1 MPKNQPELK
10 LISLEDVAVEP
21 VRWLWYPYIPLGK
34 LSIIH
39 GDPAEGKTTLA
50 LWIAA
55 ACSRGQ
61 ALPGGETGEP
71 LTILYQTAEDGL
83 GDTIKPRLLES
94 KADLQKIYTIDETDF
109 PLSMLDHRIGE
120 AIEKTHAQLM
130 ILDPMQ
136 AYLGEKVDMNRA
148 NEVRT
153 VMKGLTKVANQT
165 GCAIVLVGHLNK
177 SQSANS
183 AQRGLGSMDFRAA
196 ARSVLLVGR
205 LKSMGKF
212 VLGISRS
219 AAASNIFINACNEFQ
234 FLENVGGRTRKPTGK
249 KKASADKEP
258 LDEQELNKALCGILE
273 EQTDKDE
280 LYASELKGIL
290 LRLRPDF
297 NEKSYGCTTFL
308 KLLDK
313 LSKQFGA
320 LHIRSDN
327 FNVMVSLA
335 QSSKESAPEMNKEN
349 WRALIRE
356 QLARYK
362 EDGFERINP
371 SILKADIQ
379 ASFPGFSEKALGF
392 KRFSDMLKAMEKEG
406 LITVELD
413 DQKNMLIKVS

>member
-1 MPKNQPELK
+1 M
-10 LISLEDVAVEP
+10 LEKVKIRGDI
-21 VRWLWYPYIPLGK
+21 LLGK
-34 LSIIH
+34 VYGYTDQYSDLKEVLLSNTFTVVPSLRYGISQKNNADILLVIDALEVAFTNPLIDSFCIVS
-39 GDPAEGKTTLA
+39 GD
-50 LWIAA
+50 
-55 ACSRGQ
+55 S
-61 ALPGGETGEP
+61 
-71 LTILYQTAEDGL
+71 D
-83 GDTIKPRLLES
+83 
-94 KADLQKIYTIDETDF
+94 YT
-109 PLSMLDHRIGE
+109 P
-120 AIEKTHAQLM
+120 
-130 ILDPMQ
+130 
-136 AYLGEKVDMNRA
+136 
-148 NEVRT
+148 
-153 VMKGLTKVANQT
+153 
-165 GCAIVLVGHLNK
+165 
-177 SQSANS
+177 
-183 AQRGLGSMDFRAA
+183 
-196 ARSVLLVGR
+196 LVGR

-234 FLENVGGRTRKPTGK
+234 FLENVGGRTRKPTGRK
-249 KKASADKEP
+249 RPPPTRNPWTSRSSTRPFAAFWRSRPTRTSSMPAS
-258 LDEQELNKALCGILE
+258 
-273 EQTDKDE
+273 
-280 LYASELKGIL
+280 LKGIL